1 MEQKA
6 FWHVISSTIRSGTSF
21 EGYEVNPPKPNA
33 PTGYTRLC
41 LSCHDGT
48 IALGTVVNPP
58 GSGYITSQWI

>member
-33 PTGYTRLC
+33 PTGYQIVSFVPRWDN
-41 LSCHDGT
+41 S
-48 IALGTVVNPP
+48 P
-58 GSGYITSQWI
+58 GDCG